1 LKKMAME
8 LSWIEVAAPT
18 WRNGCRSLVSTVLY
32 RVNRVVI
39 ELDGLCYARQNTENY
54 TYSEFVQ
61 VYYAAFLVTKSSRD
75 VASSPSRMLPAA
87 QHACWRLSDRK
98 MPAVVCAQLP
108 SISSKPSPIKAV
120 TGVADSTRTA
130 TATATT
136 ESRDPRGGGW
146 RRERATRPQGPGG
159 TAAAS
164 TV

>member
-1 LKKMAME
+1 ME

>member
-1 LKKMAME
+1 MD
-8 LSWIEVAAPT
+8 
-18 WRNGCRSLVSTVLY
+18 RGCSPYLAQRVSKFG
-32 RVNRVVI
+32 
-39 ELDGLCYARQNTENY
+39 LDGALQGEPCSHRTRWLCYARQNTENY

-75 VASSPSRMLPAA
+75 VASSPSLMLPAA

-130 TATATT
+130 TATT